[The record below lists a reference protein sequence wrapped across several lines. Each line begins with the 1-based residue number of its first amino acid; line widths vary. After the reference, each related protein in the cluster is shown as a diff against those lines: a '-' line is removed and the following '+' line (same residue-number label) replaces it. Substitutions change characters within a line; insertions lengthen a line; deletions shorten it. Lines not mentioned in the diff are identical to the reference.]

1 MLLETALKIREA
13 RIDRLA
19 LSLDTSESDK
29 WACVLLMTLMAQIG
43 VASVHLN
50 GARAQ
55 FAATMIFTTSTV
67 LVIGPIAACE
77 GPFQPPLSVSSD
89 PIANLLDIC
98 AALLTLVG
106 VG

>member
-1 MLLETALKIREA
+1 MLLETALKIGEA

-29 WACVLLMTLMAQIG
+29 WACVLLMALMAQIG

-55 FAATMIFTTSTV
+55 FAATMI
-67 LVIGPIAACE
+67 VIGPIAAHG
-77 GPFQPPLSVSSD
+77 GPFQPPLSVSCE

-98 AALLTLVG
+98 AALLTLAG
-106 VG
+106 VGM